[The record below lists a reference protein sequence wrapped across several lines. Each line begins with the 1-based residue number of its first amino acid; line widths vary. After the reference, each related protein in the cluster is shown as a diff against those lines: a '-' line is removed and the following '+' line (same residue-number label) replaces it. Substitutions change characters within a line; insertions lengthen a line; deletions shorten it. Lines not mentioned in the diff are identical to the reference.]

1 MKTGTH
7 MKKKN
12 RTQDIAVITGAAAGI
27 GREMVTLL
35 MKQGIYVVALDMNRE
50 GLQLLPCTSYT
61 VNVADAAELF
71 QITEKIV
78 KESGKPTIWI
88 NNAGI
93 TALGAFE
100 DVSVEDFNRVIAV
113 NFQGVVNGTRAAL
126 SVMKEPK
133 RGTIVNM
140 ASVAGIAPAPFM
152 SAYVASKH
160 AVVGFTRSLRQE
172 LELSHSPIQMILV
185 APGFVK
191 TKIMDAQGGFRF
203 PDFLQF
209 MVSNPETAARE
220 IVDGILKGQ
229 AEIHP
234 TPSGKLFIKMHRLM
248 PGLLSRSS
256 RLMVAKNWKELFGF
270 TRINKR

>member
-1 MKTGTH
+1 
-7 MKKKN
+7 MKKKSTN
-12 RTQDIAVITGAAAGI
+12 QDIAVITGAAAGM
-27 GREMVTLL
+27 GREMVTILL
-35 MKQGIYVVALDMNRE
+35 DRGFTVIALDLNFE
-50 GLQLLPCTSYT
+50 GLQLLPCTSFK
-61 VNVADAAELF
+61 VNVEIASEVSDVA
-71 QITEKIV
+71 QKIV
-78 KESGKPTIWI
+78 KEIGKPTLWI

-100 DVSVEDFNRVIAV
+100 DVSPDDFNRVIAV

-126 SVMKEPK
+126 AVMKEPT

-172 LELSHSPIQMILV
+172 LELSHSAIQMILV

-191 TKIMDAQGGFRF
+191 TKIMEAQGGFRF

-209 MVSNPETAARE
+209 MVSDPETAARE
-220 IVDGILKGQ
+220 IIDGILKGKP
-229 AEIHP
+229 EIHP
-234 TPSGKLFIKMHRLM
+234 TPTGKLFINMHRLM
-248 PGLLSRSS
+248 PGLLSKSS
-256 RLMVAKNWKELFGF
+256 RLMVAKNWKELLGF
-270 TRINKR
+270 TRIGK

>member
-1 MKTGTH
+1 
-7 MKKKN
+7 MKKNK
-12 RTQDIAVITGAAAGI
+12 RPHEITVITGAAAGI
-27 GREMVTLL
+27 GREMVNLL
-35 MKQGIYVVALDMNRE
+35 LKKGMTVVALDLNRE
-50 GLQLLPCTSYT
+50 GLQLLPCASYG
-61 VNVADAAELF
+61 VNVANASELF
-71 QITEKIV
+71 QVTEKIV
-78 KESGKPTIWI
+78 NDVGKPTIWI

-100 DVSVEDFNRVIAV
+100 DVSVADFDRVIAV

-133 RGTIVNM
+133 RGTIVNI

-191 TKIMDAQGGFRF
+191 TKIMEAQGGFRF

-209 MVSNPETAARE
+209 LVSNPETAASE
-220 IVDGILKGQ
+220 IVEGILNGQ
-229 AEIHP
+229 PEIHP
-234 TPSGKLFIKMHRLM
+234 TPSGKVFIQMQRLM

-256 RLMVAKNWKELFGF
+256 RLLVAKNWKELLGF
-270 TRINKR
+270 TRIGK